1 MSIAVWIELLL
12 AIAQLLS
19 AASSICRELP
29 VAAVE
34 KNSLT
39 HFCTGV
45 HCPPTYGGKHEFTT

>member
-34 KNSLT
+34 KKCLT
-39 HFCTGV
+39 HYVTGV
-45 HCPPTYGGKHEFTT
+45 HCPPDNRR